1 MKERIDNE
9 KYDVRM
15 WPSDWRYSA
24 AIVGMIRFFDKM
36 GIDYEQKDDY
46 IDYCFSDVC
55 GEVFESKYLSFVE
68 WYFDDKMHHIQIEK
82 MLEKD
87 NLTESQIK
95 FVNKKLEANTICK
108 KVFEKRKYSEET
120 KDDILQ
126 LIEENRLQLIKETY
140 RNTIYRKY
148 ANENKLFDT
157 EGMVCRLHGFYV
169 DLPKKSKSMA
179 FNWDYKTYVAN
190 DIPEFDFIPFAFSK
204 TDTGYFI
211 NNNCSIKHLYK
222 TNADFQDILYRKAE
236 EIKENEKERK
246 AKLNE
251 DNSDNDLKD
260 YSWKVRA
267 NAQLFLAVEKSGS
280 FIDYDVEV
288 IRKSV
293 EKEHYETLYVKRTA
307 TKILEDINKKNKNQ
321 ILENAC
327 RMDNKE
333 YMYPQNE
340 VVESVLNNIH
350 LDGLI
355 ERFLKE
361 RENMSWK
368 AVVIDVLIE
377 INQMIYGG
385 QNMEVVAYKAKLD
398 AEKIVDKLDANK
410 VNSYKQ
416 KLTSA
421 ICFKDY
427 DRFCQILL
435 QLSSFAGVPFEFAYD
450 LFDDFEAHKNVA
462 YAFVNALNKKN
473 DKEETVEKKG
483 GKKDE

>member
-1 MKERIDNE
+1 MKERIENG
-9 KYDVRM
+9 KYNLRM

-36 GIDYEQKDDY
+36 GITYAQNEGGDCIEYSS
-46 IDYCFSDVC
+46 SDVC

-68 WYFDDKMHHIQIEK
+68 WYFDEKMHHIQIEK
-82 MLEKD
+82 MLKKD
-87 NLTESQIK
+87 SLTETQIK
-95 FVNKKLEANTICK
+95 FVNKKLEANAICK

-120 KDDILQ
+120 KYDILQ
-126 LIEENRLQLIKETY
+126 LIEESRMQLIKETY

-148 ANENKLFDT
+148 ANETKMFEM
-157 EGMVCRLHGFYV
+157 EGKVCRLKGYYE
-169 DLPKKSKSMA
+169 DLTRKSKSVA
-179 FNWDYKTYVAN
+179 YNWDYKTYVAN

-211 NNNCSIKHLYK
+211 NNNCSIMHLRK
-222 TNADFQDILYRKAE
+222 TNEDFQENLYRKAK
-236 EIKENEKERK
+236 EIKERK
-246 AKLNE
+246 AKVSAEE
-251 DNSDNDLKD
+251 DKDLID
-260 YSWKVRA
+260 YSRRVCA
-267 NAQLFLAVEKSGS
+267 NAQLFIAVEKSGS

-293 EKEHYETLYVKRTA
+293 DNEHYETLFVKKSA
-307 TKILEDINKKNKNQ
+307 TEIMKKINETNKNQ

-327 RMDNKE
+327 RLDNEK
-333 YMYPQNE
+333 YVYPLNE
-340 VVESVLNNIH
+340 VVDSVLNNIH
-350 LDGLI
+350 LDSLI

-368 AVVIDVLIE
+368 ATVTDVLIE

-385 QNMEVVAYKAKLD
+385 QNMEKVAYIAKRT
-398 AEKIVDKLDANK
+398 AEEVAENMDANK
-410 VNSYKQ
+410 VKSYKQ

-427 DRFCQILL
+427 NRFCDILL
-435 QLSSFAGVPFEFAYD
+435 QLSSYAGIPFEFAYD

-462 YAFVNALNKKN
+462 YAFVNALNKKS
-473 DKEETVEKKG
+473 DKEETAEERG